1 MRLSHSMVDQL
12 TVEAIQDIRARNLLK
27 LGRGCLTHP
36 RWKGQ
41 VTLSLPAGPRTH
53 RGGSTRG
60 GPSLLL
66 VEENGGG
73 PMFGVSLSASLK

>member
-12 TVEAIQDIRARNLLK
+12 TVEAIQNIRARNLLK

-41 VTLSLPAGPRTH
+41 VTLSLMRAPELIAVDQP
-53 RGGSTRG
+53 
-60 GPSLLL
+60 
-66 VEENGGG
+66 VEDQA
-73 PMFGVSLSASLK
+73 PYWWKKMGVVRCSAFL